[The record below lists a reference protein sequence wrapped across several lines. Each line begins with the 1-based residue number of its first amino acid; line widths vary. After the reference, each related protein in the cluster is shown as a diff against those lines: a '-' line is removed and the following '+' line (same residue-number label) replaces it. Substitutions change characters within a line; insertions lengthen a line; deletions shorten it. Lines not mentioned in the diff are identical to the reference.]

1 MLIIPVGPENREV
14 RRFPWVSVSLAVLMI
29 AAFALF
35 GPPSWGGDWGA
46 RVENRERAVETYL
59 LEHPYL
65 QPSSDIAALLSDGA
79 RAEIRRRHDEDP
91 VGRTGGLPSFVFEG
105 QKADLAAAESALRQA
120 LREAPSWRYGFIA
133 AHPSLWDAVTSLFL
147 HGGWLHLIGNLVFFL
162 AMAPFLEDVY
172 GRLLFLALYLSSGV
186 VAAFSHAALT
196 AHPNLPA
203 IGASG
208 AIAGVMGAFLVR
220 LGTSRIRF
228 LFFPI
233 LILPFIRVSFH
244 LRAAVFLPLWFA
256 TQALLAAEPGAE
268 SGVALWAHIGGFLYG
283 LVAALVLRALHVEEK
298 WIDPSI
304 QKEISWSPHPALDRA
319 TAARLSGE
327 IALAEREIASV
338 LRDNPDDPHALRL
351 AFQIALDGGQQ
362 ERAVQIAD
370 RFLALCIRR
379 GESGL
384 ARETVFQTLDFAR
397 GALSPHFGLAAA
409 RFLESESED
418 SEALAVYE
426 ALVTRFPSDSASLQA
441 LVRIH
446 EVCRRRGDE
455 RGVTHAFERASSHPL
470 FSPAW
475 EAGLRGGQSRA
486 GSPRR

>member
-1 MLIIPVGPENREV
+1 MLVIPVGPENREV
-14 RRFPWVSVSLAVLMI
+14 RRFPWVSVSLAGLMI

-46 RVENRERAVETYL
+46 RVESRARAVETYL

-65 QPSSDIAALLSDGA
+65 RPSPDIEPLLGDGA

-91 VGRTGGLPSFVFEG
+91 AGKSRGLPSFVLEG
-105 QKADLAAAESALRQA
+105 QMADLSAAELALRQA

-133 AHPSLWDAVTSLFL
+133 AQPSLWDAMTSLFL

-172 GRLLFLALYLSSGV
+172 GRLLFLALYVSSGV
-186 VAAFSHAALT
+186 IAAFAHAALT

-233 LILPFIRVSFH
+233 LILPFIRISFH

-256 TQALLAAEPGAE
+256 AQALLAAEPGAE
-268 SGVALWAHIGGFLYG
+268 SGIALWAHIGGFLYG
-283 LVAALVLRALHVEEK
+283 LVVALLLKAAHVEEK
-298 WIDPSI
+298 WIDPAI
-304 QKEISWSPHPALDRA
+304 QKEISWSRHPALDRA
-319 TAARLSGE
+319 AAARLAGDVD
-327 IALAEREIASV
+327 LAEREIASA
-338 LRDNPDDPHALRL
+338 LKDDADDPEALRM
-351 AFQIALDGGQQ
+351 AFQASLDAGRQ
-362 ERAVQIAD
+362 ERSVQIAD
-370 RFLALCIRR
+370 RLLALCIRR
-379 GESGL
+379 GETGL
-384 ARETVFQTLDFAR
+384 ARETVFQALDLAR
-397 GALSPHFGLAAA
+397 GALTPHFGLSAG
-409 RFLESESED
+409 RFLENERED
-418 SEALAVYE
+418 SEALTVYE
-426 ALVTRFPSDSASLQA
+426 ALVKRFPSDTASLQA
-441 LVRIH
+441 LVRISD
-446 EVCRRRGDE
+446 VCRRRGDE
-455 RGVTHAFERASSHPL
+455 RGVRHAFERASSHPF

-475 EAGLRGGQSRA
+475 EAGLRGAQARPE
-486 GSPRR
+486 SPRR